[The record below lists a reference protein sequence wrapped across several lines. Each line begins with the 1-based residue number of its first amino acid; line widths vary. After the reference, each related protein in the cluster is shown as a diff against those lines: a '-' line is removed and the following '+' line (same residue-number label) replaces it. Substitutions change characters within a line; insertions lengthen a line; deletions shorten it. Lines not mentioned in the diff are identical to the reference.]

1 MHDTPGE
8 YAEHPHVRKVLE
20 KARRRVDSESLKE
33 ARLSERAHRILRL
46 RNESFVKVD
55 ANGEE

>member
-1 MHDTPGE
+1 MYVHDTPGE

-33 ARLSERAHRILRL
+33 ARLSECEHI
-46 RNESFVKVD
+46 ESC
-55 ANGEE
+55 A